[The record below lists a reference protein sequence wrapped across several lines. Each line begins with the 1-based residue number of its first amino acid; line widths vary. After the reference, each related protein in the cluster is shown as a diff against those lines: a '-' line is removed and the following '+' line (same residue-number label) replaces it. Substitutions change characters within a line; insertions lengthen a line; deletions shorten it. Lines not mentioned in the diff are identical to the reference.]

1 MFARLV
7 FESFRRQRRRKAFA
21 LLAIALGMSISTAM
35 IAVATDVGDKMNYEL
50 RSKTANL
57 LLTPMDDS
65 LDVNIGGVNLK
76 PASEGAYIRESDLP
90 KMKHIFW
97 AHNILGFAPF
107 LSQEQTFVINPHST
121 LESGDVHVGNIVTS
135 DLIGTY
141 FTQEIKASGEA
152 FVTGVRTVNQYWQ
165 VQGNWPADDSSDA
178 LAGHSLAARAN
189 LHIGDTLA
197 VGAATLKISG
207 IVTTGGAEDGSVV
220 APLHLVQQILGR
232 PDQVRRVLV
241 SALTKPEDDFARR
254 DPRSMNPAMFE
265 RWSCSPYATSIAFQ
279 IHEALPNVR
288 VDQIMPVEQT
298 QGKVLSSI
306 SGLMLLLT
314 IASLVA
320 SALAVSAVMA
330 ATIIERRQEVG
341 LMKSLGAGNTA
352 VATLFMTEA
361 GLLAVAGG
369 LAGFGI
375 GALIAQSIGQKVF
388 GSSIMVHPVILVI
401 IIFAALVVAIAGS
414 TGAVRKAIRFDPA
427 LVLRGDA

>member
-97 AHNILGFAPF
+97 GRNILGFAPF
-107 LSQEQTFVINPHST
+107 LSDQRTFDVNPKATVDKTFS
-121 LESGDVHVGNIVTS
+121 SN
-135 DLIGTY
+135 LIGTY
-141 FTQEIKASGEA
+141 FAQEIKTSNET

-165 VQGNWPADDSSDA
+165 VQGTWPADDSTDA
-178 LAGHSLAARAN
+178 LIGRSLGSKADIK
-189 LHIGDTLA
+189 IGDTLKI
-197 VGAATLKISG
+197 GNYTLRISG
-207 IVTTGGAEDGSVV
+207 IVTTGGAEDQAVIG
-220 APLHLVQQILGR
+220 PLHLVQQILGR
-232 PDQVRRVLV
+232 PDQVRRVMV

-254 DPRSMNPAMFE
+254 DPRGMSPATFE

-279 IHEALPNVR
+279 LHEALPNVR

-314 IASLVA
+314 IASLIA

-341 LMKSLGAGNTA
+341 LMKSLGAGNAA
-352 VATLFMTEA
+352 VATLFLTEA

-375 GALIAQSIGQKVF
+375 GAVIAQSIGEKVF
-388 GSSIMVHPVILVI
+388 GSSITVHPVVLAIV
-401 IIFAALVVAIAGS
+401 IFAALVVSIAGS
-414 TGAVRKAIRFDPA
+414 TGAVRKAIQFDPA